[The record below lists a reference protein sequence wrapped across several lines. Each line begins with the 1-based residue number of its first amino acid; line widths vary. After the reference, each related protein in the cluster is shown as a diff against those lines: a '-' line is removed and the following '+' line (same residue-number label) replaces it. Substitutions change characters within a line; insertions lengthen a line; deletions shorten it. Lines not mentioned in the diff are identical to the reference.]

1 MTSQEKANEIIE
13 NLGVFNGIYLIDEV
27 LIVLEDYPV
36 NNKDEWLEV
45 RDIVSKRMES
55 IVKSV
60 HD

>member
-36 NNKDEWLEV
+36 TNKDEWLEV